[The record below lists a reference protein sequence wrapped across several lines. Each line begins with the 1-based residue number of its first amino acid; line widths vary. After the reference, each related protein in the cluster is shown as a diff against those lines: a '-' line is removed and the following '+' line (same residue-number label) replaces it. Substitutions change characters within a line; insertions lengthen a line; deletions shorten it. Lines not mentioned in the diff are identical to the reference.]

1 MIRLPNTTYVELY
14 SEMASAILVDHHGY
28 RELYVTQENG
38 DQNFTEEAQDLFE
51 EYSSLVE
58 GVLEGVGI
66 GQDYDLAETE
76 NMVVVN
82 ADPNIDTLASSDLEM
97 NVLQVAID
105 HMVEHLEDLCANDED
120 ARRSLEAFNTRG
132 INITRLEAA
141 KRLKERLA

>member
-1 MIRLPNTTYVELY
+1 
-14 SEMASAILVDHHGY
+14 MASAILVDHHGY

-66 GQDYDLAETE
+66 GQDYDLAATE

-105 HMVEHLEDLCANDED
+105 HMVEHLEDLIARPLEGNDVN
-120 ARRSLEAFNTRG
+120 L
-132 INITRLEAA
+132 TRLEAA